1 MRLTLVCLAAA
12 LPLAVPAHGEEPTPL
27 CVHFTAVQPK
37 ILSPEER
44 KAREPEMK
52 KQLDLASKEL
62 SAVKKRNGKKMETW
76 PEAERA
82 AYREKLEATL
92 QLEAEIGWLQLGERD
107 IPDSLKD
114 LQNAVRGKD
123 IVQRK
128 KVIEEVANPA
138 DAHLVVEVIGRRV
151 ADYGGGCFM
160 LAWKATLGGRVDPA
174 RRASAYWSSAEFDVR
189 TLHWYTSQEPF
200 WSIETLAIGRW
211 FNTANESAKAI
222 ERFLKQHHEALGGTG
237 PL

>member
-12 LPLAVPAHGEEPTPL
+12 LPAALPAHGEDATPL
-27 CVHFTAVQPK
+27 RVYFTAAQRTIV
-37 ILSPEER
+37 SPEER

-52 KQLDLASKEL
+52 KQLDQESKEL
-62 SAVKKRNGKKMETW
+62 SAIKKRNGKKMETW

-107 IPDSLKD
+107 IADSLKD
-114 LQNAVRGKD
+114 LQDAVRGKD

-128 KVIEEVANPA
+128 KVIEEAATPA

-160 LAWKATLGGRVDPA
+160 LAWKATLGGRVDAA
-174 RRASAYWSSAEFDVR
+174 RRASPYWPTAEFDVR
-189 TLHWYTSQEPF
+189 TLHWYTTEQPF
-200 WSIETLAIGRW
+200 WTIETLAIGRW
-211 FNTANESAKAI
+211 FNTANESAKAV
-222 ERFLKQHHEALGGTG
+222 ERFLKTHHEALAGTG